1 MFTIR
6 IFIWHNLI
14 EVLHGRVFSEVLSSL
29 EDYFSIRHSRVIID
43 HRTNCD
49 IQIYSQPRHDKE
61 SNENHQRKDGTRIK
75 SVFLSQRERHILK
88 TEKVLYIRS
97 YITIN
102 KTIAKK
108 ELKKVYHR

>member
-29 EDYFSIRHSRVIID
+29 ADYFSIRHSRVIID

-61 SNENHQRKDGTRIK
+61 SNENHSRQNVTLGK
-75 SVFLSQRERHILK
+75 S
-88 TEKVLYIRS
+88 
-97 YITIN
+97 IN
-102 KTIAKK
+102 SHTTLGK
-108 ELKKVYHR
+108 H